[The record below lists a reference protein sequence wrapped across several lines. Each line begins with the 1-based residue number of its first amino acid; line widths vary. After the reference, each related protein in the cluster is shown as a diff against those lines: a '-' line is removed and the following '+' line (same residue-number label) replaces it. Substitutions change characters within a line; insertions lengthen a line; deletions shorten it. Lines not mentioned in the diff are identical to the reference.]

1 MSLNFSLFIA
11 EWKHKGGYIMEKKT
25 IGSFLAALRKANGM
39 TQQEVADR
47 LNVSNKTVSK
57 WERDEGCPEIMMLPL
72 IAELY
77 SVTVDDILRGE
88 RITKEENVEIKET
101 KSEKQIKYLIDRATT
116 KFKNLSII
124 SIVLGVAS
132 VLLAYTLGDIINYD
146 FLWVGLLIT
155 LLLASASVIVIAIA
169 VNNLLSGFNDEE
181 IIDNDDIQSTKKT
194 CIKYIST
201 ITFLTIL
208 VLCGIILNIIFSG
221 VSFAFVSLP
230 AFLVVAGLP
239 TYLIRSKLNKKW
251 KIEEIEK
258 LSPEQKKYR
267 KKHIKITS
275 IIVAVCVVLSFVL
288 PFVSATIE
296 QLVPNRET
304 YCFLDG
310 VHEDYENIGEAQKE
324 YNRLKSFVIDDKKL
338 YEVISNDYE
347 NYVLVVE
354 EMKVDFEKTKNGYK
368 AITHNFDTTEYETMY
383 FDSAQEMEKFEKE
396 NCWYNNIIILPE
408 LLQENISF
416 DDNTYTVEFS
426 YKNQF
431 HLSSFFDILPVFL
444 IGGSCVC
451 IAVFGGSVGIYL
463 KNKKKIQ

>member
-1 MSLNFSLFIA
+1 
-11 EWKHKGGYIMEKKT
+11 MEKKT
-25 IGSFLAALRKANGM
+25 MGSFLAALRKAKGM
-39 TQQEVADR
+39 TQQEVANQ

-88 RITKEENVEIKET
+88 RITKEENIEIKET
-101 KSEKQIKYLIDRATT
+101 KSEKHIKYLIDRATT

-132 VLLAYTLGDIINYD
+132 VLFTYTLGDIINYD

-169 VNNLLSGFNDEE
+169 VNNLLSGLNDEE

-201 ITFLTIL
+201 ITFFTIL
-208 VLCGIILNIIFSG
+208 VLFGIILNIIFSG
-221 VSFAFVSLP
+221 LNGGYIALP
-230 AFLVVAGLP
+230 IACVVAGIP
-239 TYLIRSKLNKKW
+239 TYFIRSKINKKCN
-251 KIEEIEK
+251 IEEAEK
-258 LSPEQKKYR
+258 LSIEQKKYR
-267 KKHIKITS
+267 KKHIKVTS
-275 IIVAVCVVLSFVL
+275 IIIGVCVILSFIL
-288 PFVSATIE
+288 PFVVSTVD
-296 QLVPNRET
+296 QLTPNKES
-304 YCFLDG
+304 YSFLSG
-310 VHEDYENIGEAQKE
+310 VYEDYENIEEAQKE
-324 YNRLKSFVIDDKKL
+324 YNRLKSFVVDDKKL

-347 NYVLVVE
+347 NYILVVL
-354 EMKVDFEKTKNGYK
+354 EMKVDFKKTKDGYQ
-368 AITHNFDTTEYETMY
+368 AIKSTDTTEYETMY
-383 FDSAQEMEKFEKE
+383 FDSAKEMEKFEKE
-396 NCWYNNIIILPE
+396 NCWYNNIIILPR
-408 LLQENISF
+408 LLQENITF
-416 DDNTYTVEFS
+416 DDNTYTIEYS

-431 HLSSFFDILPVFL
+431 DISLGFDILPVFL

-451 IAVFGGSVGIYL
+451 IAVFFASIGIYF